1 MSAAEPKQDRDTRT
15 DVDAAQN
22 SAQPSEPGRSER
34 VLLGL
39 LVAAGLIT
47 LVWWLAMTFYLFFL
61 SPTIP

>member
-1 MSAAEPKQDRDTRT
+1 MSAAKPTQDRDTGCNA
-15 DVDAAQN
+15 DEADNEAQSPN
-22 SAQPSEPGRSER
+22 PGRLEK

-47 LVWWLAMTFYLFFL
+47 LVWWLAITFYLFFL